1 MSLLELLM
9 AANNKPLY
17 KICIFSLGSNAL
29 VTALLP
35 LTYFLLGQLSDFNR
49 IFKLNW
55 NSFTLFAYTC
65 ITIPQDGISL
75 LSICLIAL
83 LNAS

>member
-55 NSFTLFAYTC
+55 TSFTLFAYTC

-75 LSICLIAL
+75 LSFLML
-83 LNAS
+83 LELS